1 MTKDAD
7 LSFQELIDALLDFDK
22 PFPPRFLYLLS
33 DLEKTDLNKLAAIW
47 DQLPAWRRQGLMEDL
62 AELNER
68 DYLLSYN
75 DLCRFTVKDEDPKV
89 RVSSVKVL
97 EQYDLKTLIPLY
109 LDLLSTDNDEQ
120 VRATAAHALGRYVY
134 LGEIDE
140 INTSTLQEIEDKL
153 LQTTMGEE
161 EFQIRQVAF
170 ESLGYSSREEVQ
182 PLIEE
187 AYNSEKKEW
196 VSSALIAMARSANER
211 WRPQVMEKLD
221 SDFPIIKR
229 EAARAAGE
237 LEIQE
242 AIPYLL
248 DLLDDPDEDILLAS
262 TWALSQ
268 IGGEGVRE
276 RMEQMYDEAD
286 TSEYQDYLELALDNL
301 EFNEEM
307 RLFPLFDLPENE
319 NEDLLDDLQINI
331 AGSTDLPD

>member
-1 MTKDAD
+1 MTIDAD

-75 DLCRFTVKDEDPKV
+75 DLCLFTVKDEDPKV
-89 RVSSVKVL
+89 RLSTVKVL
-97 EQYDLKTLIPLY
+97 EQYDLNTLIPQFI
-109 LDLLSTDNDEQ
+109 DLLSNDNDDQ
-120 VRATAAHALGRYVY
+120 VRAAAAHALGRFVY
-134 LGEIDE
+134 LGEIDK
-140 INTSTLQEIEDKL
+140 ISASTLREIEDKL

-161 EFQIRQVAF
+161 DFQIRREAF

-182 PLIEE
+182 TLIEE
-187 AYNSEKKEW
+187 AYNSDNIEW
-196 VSSALIAMARSANER
+196 VSSALSAMARSANER
-211 WRPQVMEKLD
+211 WHTQVREKLE
-221 SDFPIIKR
+221 SDFPIIR
-229 EAARAAGE
+229 CEAARAAGE
-237 LEIQE
+237 LEIQD
-242 AIPYLL
+242 ANPFLL
-248 DLLDDPDEDILLAS
+248 DFLDDPDEDIRLTS
-262 TWALSQ
+262 IWALSQ

-276 RMEQMYDEAD
+276 RMEQMFDEAE

-307 RLFPLFDLPENE
+307 RLFPLFDFSEHE
-319 NEDLLDDLQINI
+319 NEDLLEDLQDNI
-331 AGSTDLPD
+331 AGSTDLLV

>member
-1 MTKDAD
+1 MTIDAD

-75 DLCRFTVKDEDPKV
+75 DLCLFTVKDEDPKV
-89 RVSSVKVL
+89 RLSTVKVL
-97 EQYDLKTLIPLY
+97 EQYDLNTLIPQFI
-109 LDLLSTDNDEQ
+109 DLLSNDNDDQ
-120 VRATAAHALGRYVY
+120 VRAAAAHALGRFVY
-134 LGEIDE
+134 LGEIDK
-140 INTSTLQEIEDKL
+140 ISASTLREIEDKL

-161 EFQIRQVAF
+161 DFQIRREAF

-182 PLIEE
+182 TLIEE
-187 AYNSEKKEW
+187 AYNSDNIEW
-196 VSSALIAMARSANER
+196 VSSALSAMARSANER
-211 WRPQVMEKLD
+211 WHTQVMEKLE
-221 SDFPIIKR
+221 SDFPIIR
-229 EAARAAGE
+229 CEAARAAGE
-237 LEIQE
+237 LEIQD
-242 AIPYLL
+242 ANPFLL
-248 DLLDDPDEDILLAS
+248 DFLDDPDEDIRLTS
-262 TWALSQ
+262 IWALSQ

-276 RMEQMYDEAD
+276 RMEQMFDEAE

-307 RLFPLFDLPENE
+307 RLFPLFDFSEHE
-319 NEDLLDDLQINI
+319 NEDLLEDLQDNI
-331 AGSTDLPD
+331 AGSTDLLV